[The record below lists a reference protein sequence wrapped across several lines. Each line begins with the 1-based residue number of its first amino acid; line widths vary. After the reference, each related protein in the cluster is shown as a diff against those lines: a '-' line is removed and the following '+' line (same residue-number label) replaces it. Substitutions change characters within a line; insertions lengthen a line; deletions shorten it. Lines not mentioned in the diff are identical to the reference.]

1 MKFFAR
7 LLTYFSIST
16 MLFVV
21 GCWTPPDQIH
31 TPNNFESFDQ
41 NEFCEVL
48 NSNLDA
54 LQAILEAQVDAAYA
68 VSVTPIEENKAAVG
82 YAVSLSNKRNFKIYT
97 STTNKSPIIHII
109 KQDDAYYWCYNF
121 NVLSDNGKKFEAST
135 TKLKTKIEKDTL
147 YVSGNNGPYKKLGYV
162 TGVENIRF
170 FRSVEQGDKRTTYQ
184 LANGLLLNLRQY
196 AADEI
201 RFADNYVEMIC
212 EKKWD
217 SNGDGYLSYSEAEA
231 VEDISNTFMRNI
243 NITSFN
249 ELQYFTKLQEI
260 PDSSFYAS
268 YALKEVAFSDNIT
281 SIGEYAFANCTDLK
295 RVNWGSNLSTIG
307 YYAFR
312 NCGFESVK
320 IPESCYTIGDCAF
333 YYCEELENV
342 EIGSNVEYIGYYA
355 FLKSKVR
362 SVTIPESVKTIH
374 TNPWAYCDSL
384 ASFKG
389 KFASA
394 DGRLIIC
401 NNTIVSSAMAGLESY
416 TVPEGPTTIG
426 TIAFSEASMTK
437 IVLPQS
443 LTAIG
448 HNVFRDCKEL
458 TEVRIPAG
466 IRSIGYGAFNGC
478 EVLEKVYCAATT
490 PPILEDDVT
499 FSKNSPARVIYV
511 PAESVD
517 AYKADASWSK
527 YASAIKGYDF

>member
-1 MKFFAR
+1 M
-7 LLTYFSIST
+7 
-16 MLFVV
+16 
-21 GCWTPPDQIH
+21 
-31 TPNNFESFDQ
+31 
-41 NEFCEVL
+41 
-48 NSNLDA
+48 
-54 LQAILEAQVDAAYA
+54 
-68 VSVTPIEENKAAVG
+68 
-82 YAVSLSNKRNFKIYT
+82 
-97 STTNKSPIIHII
+97 
-109 KQDDAYYWCYNF
+109 
-121 NVLSDNGKKFEAST
+121 
-135 TKLKTKIEKDTL
+135 
-147 YVSGNNGPYKKLGYV
+147 SGNNGPYKKLGYV

-217 SNGDGYLSYSEAEA
+217 SNGDGYVSYSEAES

-295 RVNWGSNLSTIG
+295 KVNWGSNLATIG

-362 SVTIPESVKTIH
+362 SVTIPESVKTVGG
-374 TNPWAYCDSL
+374 YFLRGC
-384 ASFKG
+384 
-389 KFASA
+389 
-394 DGRLIIC
+394 
-401 NNTIVSSAMAGLESY
+401 
-416 TVPEGPTTIG
+416 
-426 TIAFSEASMTK
+426 
-437 IVLPQS
+437 
-443 LTAIG
+443 TAPCFIQG
-448 HNVFRDCKEL
+448 
-458 TEVRIPAG
+458 
-466 IRSIGYGAFNGC
+466 
-478 EVLEKVYCAATT
+478 
-490 PPILEDDVT
+490 
-499 FSKNSPARVIYV
+499 
-511 PAESVD
+511 
-517 AYKADASWSK
+517 
-527 YASAIKGYDF
+527 